1 MHINEG
7 CVLQYESKYEKIT
20 IQYKRANRAKEDWQ
34 ELSKSAIQTNIS
46 PDTTEVE
53 VNDLTIDKVYNF
65 RGLFEDKTTGE
76 FVHIKSMNGITI
88 KSNFL
93 LSYTFIF

>member
-65 RGLFEDKTTGE
+65 RGLFEDKT
-76 FVHIKSMNGITI
+76 I
-88 KSNFL
+88 
-93 LSYTFIF
+93 YIFE

>member
-1 MHINEG
+1 M
-7 CVLQYESKYEKIT
+7 QYESKYEKIT
-20 IQYKRANRAKEDWQ
+20 IQYKRANRANEDWQ

-53 VNDLTIDKVYNF
+53 ANDLTIDKVYNF

-76 FVHIKSMNGITI
+76 LDLEVQLVQLNRCDGVY
-88 KSNFL
+88 SN
-93 LSYTFIF
+93 Y